1 MFHLLGLFL
10 LLWLGWLLIVGLW
23 HVFVF
28 LLSVV
33 GIGIVLLFF
42 SDPATRA
49 SAILWIVGIVFI
61 VVMMGLFEKL
71 GSQNKRGPDE

>member
-1 MFHLLGLFL
+1 MFHLLGLLL

-28 LLSVV
+28 LLSLL
-33 GIGIVLLFF
+33 GIGIFFLFVA
-42 SDPATRA
+42 DPATRA

-61 VVMMGLFEKL
+61 VVIMGLFEKL
-71 GSQNKRGPDE
+71 GSQNKRGQDE

>member
-1 MFHLLGLFL
+1 MFHLLGLLL

-28 LLSVV
+28 LLSVL
-33 GIGIVLLFF
+33 GIGIVFLFF
-42 SDPATRA
+42 ADPVTRA